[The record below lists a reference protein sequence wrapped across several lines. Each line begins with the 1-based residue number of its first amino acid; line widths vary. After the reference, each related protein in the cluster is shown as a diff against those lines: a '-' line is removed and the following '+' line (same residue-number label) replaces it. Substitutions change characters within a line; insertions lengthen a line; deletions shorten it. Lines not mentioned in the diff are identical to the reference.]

1 MKTIQPKDY
10 VMKTVQVMKSV
21 NVFCR
26 SAMLLVS
33 ATVWAGAAGADYVQ
47 EVGNDKP
54 LGWWRFDDQAGTTGA
69 IARDQVGVHA
79 GTYHGGVA
87 LEADGPFTGSKA
99 ATFDGKSYVE
109 VPHHADFALNTLSV
123 EFWFKSTQAWDQPY
137 WPGSAALVSK
147 ATAGGGSGDWTILG
161 GSTTAGGNQGRI
173 IAASGPSGG
182 NRDQV
187 LPSQGRLN
195 NGKWHHVVWTRSD
208 NGACTLYVDGRVAG
222 EANDGGLAITNTRPI
237 QLGGEAL
244 LEGGKHL
251 QGSLAEV
258 AIYPTALGVK
268 RVQAHYVA
276 AFPNATLPPE
286 EVAGDAY
293 EKPAEQIVLTNKAGL
308 RWELERRAGGWS
320 LGRVF
325 LHEKPVDR
333 ALSQGVICLRQTD
346 MDEDL
351 WLPAAEARQI
361 DGRTARLSGE
371 RSVDGAMF
379 RFEVE
384 VSLGEDMPE
393 AALIPRWSVDR
404 DIDGWEVA
412 LAYHGV
418 GESDWRCTHYPFAGN
433 SEQVAI
439 TPMRYCGIPGVLM
452 FRPDLSMV
460 ALLAIDSRSD
470 YLNPTTWTGSTAFH
484 FANRSVSP
492 QFRIGGGKLAAG
504 TKYELPMQL
513 FISDAG
519 ESAKA
524 ITGLVKSWIALNQ
537 YAVEPLKVR
546 SHQEGFDLFL
556 QGRTKGAM
564 WREGL
569 GYQIMENWKVVYT
582 AESPLNAW
590 FDYLLYE
597 ETGDPMWRKRVF
609 DAMDLVLK
617 AQHTDPADPYFG
629 ALETNYELDTKTINS
644 NDHTD
649 NWHYKVDMNSFA
661 ARYMLQ
667 VWQRVKE
674 KEGIDRKDWYQCA
687 VRMADWVMKQQ
698 NPDGGLPQV
707 VDDKQNR
714 KSISVISGRSL
725 TAFPIIHRITG
736 EEKYGKFASQL
747 EKFLRTHVEDRYW
760 FTGAHVDLYPGDF
773 EADSVWHA
781 VEYWIDKYD
790 QTKDKDCL
798 RRAEADAWFAFLMLC
813 PKQLSWVKNPT
824 QTCHTE
830 QQRFLQYSNYCYNN
844 RKYYCL
850 ARLAKLTGEKLFGD
864 LCERIIQCGFW
875 AQPASGPW
883 VGGINERM
891 CDPWKA
897 LSGDFNSMA
906 QVYTGELATDAALQ
920 LLEMG
925 LAKPGNKPLDLN
937 HDAPR
942 GK

>member
-1 MKTIQPKDY
+1 MKNLTPFILFP
-10 VMKTVQVMKSV
+10 
-21 NVFCR
+21 
-26 SAMLLVS
+26 
-33 ATVWAGAAGADYVQ
+33 
-47 EVGNDKP
+47 
-54 LGWWRFDDQAGTTGA
+54 
-69 IARDQVGVHA
+69 
-79 GTYHGGVA
+79 A
-87 LEADGPFTGSKA
+87 LILT
-99 ATFDGKSYVE
+99 ATF
-109 VPHHADFALNTLSV
+109 
-123 EFWFKSTQAWDQPY
+123 
-137 WPGSAALVSK
+137 
-147 ATAGGGSGDWTILG
+147 GD
-161 GSTTAGGNQGRI
+161 AQ
-173 IAASGPSGG
+173 
-182 NRDQV
+182 
-187 LPSQGRLN
+187 
-195 NGKWHHVVWTRSD
+195 
-208 NGACTLYVDGRVAG
+208 
-222 EANDGGLAITNTRPI
+222 
-237 QLGGEAL
+237 
-244 LEGGKHL
+244 
-251 QGSLAEV
+251 
-258 AIYPTALGVK
+258 
-268 RVQAHYVA
+268 
-276 AFPNATLPPE
+276 TLPPN
-286 EVAGDAY
+286 AA
-293 EKPAEQIVLTNKAGL
+293 PAIVLKNSQGL
-308 RWELERRAGGWS
+308 RWQLEKRGSHWT
-320 LGRVF
+320 LGTLFV
-325 LHEKPVDR
+325 HDKPVDAPLASGIL
-333 ALSQGVICLRQTD
+333 ALRNVTSQQVF
-346 MDEDL
+346 
-351 WLPAAEARQI
+351 WPAATEGKQL
-361 DGRTARLSGE
+361 DE
-371 RSVDGAMF
+371 RSARFSGSEKIGEVLF
-379 RFEVE
+379 RFEVD
-384 VSLGEDMPE
+384 VSLKEEVP
-393 AALIPRWSVDR
+393 AATLVPRWSVDG
-404 DIDGWEVA
+404 DLTGYEVCM
-412 LAYHGV
+412 AYQDV
-418 GESDWRCTHYPFAGN
+418 GTNDWRGQSYPFAGN
-433 SEQVAI
+433 SEGIAL
-439 TPMRYCGIPGVLM
+439 TPMRYCGVPGALVY
-452 FRPDLSMV
+452 RPDLSMV
-460 ALLAIDSRSD
+460 LLFAIDTQFD
-470 YLNPTTWTGSTAFH
+470 YLNPTTWTGKTGFH
-484 FANRSVSP
+484 FVNRQMAP
-492 QFRIGGGKLAAG
+492 QFRAGGGKLLAG

-513 FISDAG
+513 FLSDAG

-524 ITGLVKSWIALNQ
+524 ITGLVKSWITLNK

-597 ETGDPMWRKRVF
+597 ETGDPLWRKRVF
-609 DAMDLVLK
+609 EAMDLVLK

-629 ALETNYELDTKTINS
+629 ALETNYELDTKAINS

-674 KEGIDRKDWYQCA
+674 KEGIDRKDWYRCA
-687 VRMADWVMKQQ
+687 VQMADWVMKQQ

-736 EEKYGKFASQL
+736 DEKYGRFAGQL

-760 FTGAHVDLYPGDF
+760 FTGSHVDLYPGDF

-830 QQRFLQYSNYCYNN
+830 QQRYLQYSNYCYNN

-850 ARLAKLTGEKLFGD
+850 DRLAKLTGEKLFGD

-883 VGGINERM
+883 GGGINERM
-891 CDPWKA
+891 SDPWKA
-897 LSGDFNSMA
+897 LSNDFNSMA

-925 LAKPGNKPLDLN
+925 LAKPCGKPLDLN